1 MFTVVFELLP
11 QNHVLKLKKFGVTI
25 PTDLI
30 TDISATLIFVHHF
43 NFRDIRTTEAVFG
56 TDGILYPKL

>member
-25 PTDLI
+25 ATDLI

-43 NFRDIRTTEAVFG
+43 NF
-56 TDGILYPKL
+56 